1 MKGKERGETILPGEA
16 GKGTGTQPVTFLGI
30 GIVAGAYLLAAKLG
44 LLLAF
49 AHTNSTPIWPAAG
62 IALAASLLFGPRIW
76 PGIFTGAFLANV
88 TQLAGDLSLSS
99 AIFLSL
105 CAAGGNTLEAVVGA
119 RLINRFTK
127 DRFSFD
133 RVGNTSAF
141 IIWGALVATI
151 ISAFTGA
158 TGYCLVTRQ
167 WPIYGTMLL
176 TWWLGDLGGIMI
188 FGPVILTWRARRF
201 TSWGS
206 RKTAE
211 AALLLILLLAVETVV
226 FLMNYPLFYLI
237 LPFLLWTVFR
247 FGQFETAV
255 AVMVVMASS
264 LFFAVRGPDVTS
276 TYTLNQSLLFLQPFV
291 AITSGAVLLISSLI
305 IERTRADEEM
315 VKARRQLDDM
325 IEFLPDA
332 TFAIDR
338 NGRVIAWNRAMEEMY
353 GVHKEEMLGRGDLAY
368 CIPMVGE
375 LRPVLIDLAAK
386 PDSPVPPDY
395 NNVARIGRAI
405 YADRFIPSLNRHL
418 AGAASLLVGQ
428 DGVPYGAIESI
439 RDITEQKRAE
449 ERVREYQSN
458 LEQLVRERTEEL
470 ERANEKLR
478 GEIEDRVRAEKMLKE
493 SEAQYRDLVESAN
506 SVILRMRPDGRI
518 TFFNKFARDFFGF
531 SSEEIIGRDLV
542 GTIVPPEESGGR
554 DLTSLPRDIAAR
566 PEAYM
571 RNVNENMRKNGERVW
586 VAWTNKL
593 IFGGDG
599 KVDEILSIGVDIT
612 QLVRTEKELRQVLD
626 DLAVAK
632 ERAETAD
639 RLKSAFLAT
648 MSHELRTPLNSIIG
662 FTGILLQGLVGPLNE
677 EQNKQLGM
685 VRGSANHLLSLIN
698 DVLDISKIEAGQL
711 QIATETF
718 DLASSVRKIA
728 QTVRPLAVKK
738 GLTLTVDVSPT
749 VETVESDARRV
760 EQILLNLLS
769 NAVKFTEEGG
779 VTLTCALTEKGFVIT
794 VTDTGIGIRSE
805 DLDRIFRPF
814 LQIDTGLTRKYEGT
828 GLGLSICR
836 KLVNML
842 GGDLGVESTVGQGS
856 TFTFNLPQKGVH
868 NEETNPDN
876 RG

>member
-1 MKGKERGETILPGEA
+1 MKGKKRGETILSGEA
-16 GKGTGTQPVTFLGI
+16 GKGALAPLFLRI
-30 GIVAGAYLLAAKLG
+30 GIIALAYLLAAKLG

-76 PGIFTGAFLANV
+76 PGIFAGAFIANL
-88 TQLAGDLSLSS
+88 TTLSGDLTLPG

-105 CAAGGNTLEAVVGA
+105 CTAGGNTLEALIGV
-119 RLINRFTK
+119 RLINHFTK

-133 RVGNTSAF
+133 RVRNTLAFVLCGALASTSLSAF
-141 IIWGALVATI
+141 I
-151 ISAFTGA
+151 GA
-158 TGYCLVTRQ
+158 TGYCLITHQ
-167 WPIYGTMLL
+167 WSIYGTMLL

-188 FGPVILTWRARRF
+188 FAPVILTWRARQF
-201 TSWGS
+201 ASWGG

-211 AALLLILLLAVETVV
+211 AALLLILLLVVETLV

-247 FGQFETAV
+247 FGQFEAAF
-255 AVMVVMASS
+255 AVMVVMVTS
-264 LFFAVRGPDVTS
+264 LIFAVKGPGATS
-276 TYTLNQSLLFLQPFV
+276 AHALNQNLLFLQPFV
-291 AITSGAVLLISSLI
+291 AITSGAVLLVSSLI
-305 IERTRADEEM
+305 IERKGSDEEM
-315 VKARRQLDDM
+315 VRARRQLDDM

-338 NGRVIAWNRAMEEMY
+338 DGRVIAWNRAMEEMY
-353 GVHKEEMLGRGDLAY
+353 GVPKGEMLGKGDFAY
-368 CIPMVGE
+368 SIPMVGE
-375 LRPVLIDLAAK
+375 LRPILIDLAAV
-386 PDSPVPPDY
+386 PDSPALAGY
-395 NNVARIGRAI
+395 NNVSRKGDAI
-405 YADRFIPSLNRHL
+405 YADRFIPKLGRHL

-428 DGVPYGAIESI
+428 DGIPYGAIESI
-439 RDITEQKRAE
+439 RDITDQKHTE

-458 LEQLVRERTEEL
+458 LEELVRERTEEL
-470 ERANEKLR
+470 EKANEKLR
-478 GEIEDRVRAEKMLKE
+478 GEIGDRIRAEELLKE

-518 TFFNKFARDFFGF
+518 IFFNKFARDFFGF
-531 SSEEIIGRDLV
+531 TSEEIIGRDLV
-542 GTIVPPEESGGR
+542 GSIVPPEESGGR

-566 PEAYM
+566 PEAYV

-586 VAWTNKL
+586 VAWTNKP
-593 IFGGDG
+593 IFDGAG

-612 QLVRTEKELRQVLD
+612 QLVRTEKELRQALD

-632 ERAETAD
+632 DRAETAD

-711 QIATETF
+711 QIASEPF
-718 DLASSVRKIA
+718 DLASSVQKIA
-728 QTVRPLAVKK
+728 QTIRPLAVKK
-738 GLTLTVDVSPT
+738 GLTLTVDVSPKAGT
-749 VETVESDARRV
+749 IKSDVRRV

-779 VTLTCALTEKGFVIT
+779 ITLTCLPAGDGYIISVA
-794 VTDTGIGIRSE
+794 DSGIGIGGK
-805 DLDRIFRPF
+805 DLDKIFKPF

-836 KLVNML
+836 RLVDLL
-842 GGDLGVESTVGQGS
+842 GGDLKVESTEGQGS
-856 TFTFNLPQKGVH
+856 TFTFRLPAKG
-868 NEETNPDN
+868 NS
-876 RG
+876 